1 MKAFSDTSPAAHVND
16 IGIKSAAMPRASFS
30 VFPETGKNG
39 INQASKSRR
48 PARRTK
54 GIGL

>member
-1 MKAFSDTSPAAHVND
+1 MKAFSDTSPAAHVHD
-16 IGIKSAAMPRASFS
+16 IGIKSAAMRRVSFS

-39 INQASKSRR
+39 INQASKRRR
-48 PARRTK
+48 PSRRTK